1 MTHPPQKPKL
11 NSNFPVSMNPRT
23 HTESNDFEM
32 ITGFLQGFVDNE
44 INLNPEETCQRTCT
58 DYQLTRQFGC
68 HNDTFCAQP
77 LKNTRINR
85 CRGYVRDCEF
95 IESDVEI
102 CPSVRLENDLIAFC
116 WNILIQFL
124 LTRAHRLST

>member
-1 MTHPPQKPKL
+1 MAGYDSFATTAKNQIQIFHF
-11 NSNFPVSMNPRT
+11 SRS
-23 HTESNDFEM
+23 HTESTDFEM

-44 INLNPEETCQRTCT
+44 INLNAEETCQRTCS

-68 HNDTFCAQP
+68 HNDTFCAEP

-102 CPSVRLENDLIAFC
+102 CPSVWFKQLN
-116 WNILIQFL
+116 
-124 LTRAHRLST
+124 